1 MRKLIINKNFVLKVA
16 LTIILIL
23 FFPFFISSI
32 NSIIGYF
39 IFAIFCIYFMVIPS
53 NLYNPKNFVMAFYF
67 MWYGVAPLFAS
78 RYASLV
84 DGDNNVILAYGMFL
98 ITFSCAMLTLDFV
111 ENREALQ
118 TEVYKKKRRL
128 ESIELVNLIMV
139 YVLALFFYIQRTGG
153 VSLWISNANDAFFS
167 RRGSGFLYL
176 LFEYAA
182 LLIFFFEGKKRGI
195 FRKVVLIG
203 VCGITMYFCGS
214 KSTMMLFLF
223 MLFSTQIMNIKLF
236 DIKSILVIVVG
247 VMVFFFGMYIRAGQ
261 YMNSIESSISVSLGY
276 FDTLDEFLLL
286 LRNHSSGL
294 IQTLYY
300 PINWLLMK
308 FGIHIGLPYYD
319 TSIWLTTL
327 YYPESWAGGGTHQWP
342 LEAYL
347 YLNFKYW
354 LGIPLVIAYFYIMGL
369 VYKKGKIESGIWRFI
384 FINECLTIGS
394 HLRGG
399 LFNYWYIYLLP
410 FYIILLF
417 WEKRLKIL
425 PK

>member
-84 DGDNNVILAYGMFL
+84 DGDNNVVLAYGMFL

-153 VSLWISNANDAFFS
+153 FSLWIN
-167 RRGSGFLYL
+167 R
-176 LFEYAA
+176 
-182 LLIFFFEGKKRGI
+182 
-195 FRKVVLIG
+195 
-203 VCGITMYFCGS
+203 C
-214 KSTMMLFLF
+214 
-223 MLFSTQIMNIKLF
+223 
-236 DIKSILVIVVG
+236 
-247 VMVFFFGMYIRAGQ
+247 
-261 YMNSIESSISVSLGY
+261 
-276 FDTLDEFLLL
+276 
-286 LRNHSSGL
+286 LRNYNVFL
-294 IQTLYY
+294 
-300 PINWLLMK
+300 WK
-308 FGIHIGLPYYD
+308 
-319 TSIWLTTL
+319 
-327 YYPESWAGGGTHQWP
+327 
-342 LEAYL
+342 
-347 YLNFKYW
+347 
-354 LGIPLVIAYFYIMGL
+354 
-369 VYKKGKIESGIWRFI
+369 
-384 FINECLTIGS
+384 
-394 HLRGG
+394 
-399 LFNYWYIYLLP
+399 
-410 FYIILLF
+410 
-417 WEKRLKIL
+417 
-425 PK
+425 